1 MFRVSGN
8 QISITAGDTALMAIC
23 PDETGYVPT
32 ANDRAIF
39 TVRERPKRRA
49 LIEKTIAPEADGRFV
64 VCFESEDTARLNP
77 REYVWD
83 VRLAIQA
90 NVDENGEVTDAEQ
103 IITPCPPGI
112 LFVMAAIGELSSA
125 ANNGFG
131 QPVNQTLRIRFEKLM
146 QGPRGEP
153 GRDGEK
159 GEKGDPGAKGDK
171 GDPGAPGARGEK
183 GEKGDPGRDGSP
195 GATGATPRFTVTA
208 VTGEAG
214 TAASVTQSGTA
225 ENPMVEFTIPQGMKG
240 DTGETGEKGAPGKDA
255 PQEVV
260 LYTAQTLDDAQQTQ
274 ARENIGAADEARQ
287 NILVGSETGNP
298 ITVDDAFA
306 APLRGLT
313 VYGKSTQDGTPSPDN
328 PVPIAS
334 AGDGGSVAVKVT
346 GKNLLD
352 LNEIL
357 DLVSGSSQSTVK
369 DGHITGTAES
379 KYSQIGFI
387 LKDKLSTQYTMS
399 LSGGAAGLSTELRV
413 YIWDN
418 NSLGNYVAGKTAPAG
433 EKASCTFKTD
443 GKHEYAVWF
452 RPNGISDYDFYDI
465 QLELGSTVTSYEPY
479 REQLLTLPTP
489 NGLPGIPV
497 TSGGNYTDQSGQQ
510 WVCDE
515 VDFGKGV
522 KVQRVDK
529 GAFDATKALA
539 EQNAIL
545 ATPIETPLTPAELAA
560 YKALTTYAPDTVVQ
574 AADGA
579 GIKLGYQKDV
589 NLAINWKPT
598 VNQLKSE
605 KANKSI
611 VSDAWQGGKTY
622 AVGTYCIYNDNLF
635 KAAVQT
641 SAKPGNGSDWVQCN
655 VTNELKAQGD
665 TLSKAYVKEYFT
677 NKLDKTRPVTYPV
690 LPYGGYLVIA
700 YNYVSAAI
708 FLVRGEGPVGFVF
721 RISPAS
727 DRNLISCKCENAQL
741 ELTSTEDASAT
752 VSIIRLY

>member
-64 VCFESEDTARLNP
+64 VCFESEDTARLKP

-153 GRDGEK
+153 GRDGAK
-159 GEKGDPGAKGDK
+159 GDKGDPGAKGDK

-240 DTGETGEKGAPGKDA
+240 DTGEKGEKGDPGKDA

-260 LYTAQTLDDAQQTQ
+260 RYTAQTLDDAQKAQ

-287 NILVGSETGNP
+287 NILVGTETGNP
-298 ITVDDAFA
+298 IAVDDAFA

-328 PVPIAS
+328 PVPIVS
-334 AGDGGSVAVKVT
+334 AGDGGNVAMKVT
-346 GKNLLD
+346 GANVL
-352 LNEIL
+352 E
-357 DLVSGSSQSTVK
+357 
-369 DGHITGTAES
+369 GTAPGGQA
-379 KYSQIGFI
+379 SQFGVTYTANENGVLVIG
-387 LKDKLSTQYTMS
+387 TAT
-399 LSGGAAGLSTELRV
+399 
-413 YIWDN
+413 N
-418 NSLGNYVAGKTAPAG
+418 NSLFYLHKDKMPRLTRGTYYLTTKGLSASVILNFFYVGEITSDVQNKQVMLTKDIEYSLALKLQKGVTAN
-433 EKASCTFKTD
+433 T
-443 GKHEYAVWF
+443 
-452 RPNGISDYDFYDI
+452 
-465 QLELGSTVTSYEPY
+465 TVQVSLTRNKITAYSYY

-489 NGLPGIPV
+489 NGLSGIPV
-497 TSGGNYTDQSGQQ
+497 TSGGNYTDENGQQ
-510 WVCDE
+510 WICDE
-515 VDFGKGV
+515 VDFARGV
-522 KVQRVDK
+522 RVQRVDK
-529 GAFDATKALA
+529 AAFDSTKTLD

-545 ATPIETPLTPAELAA
+545 ATPIETPLTSAEITA

-574 AADGA
+574 ASDGA
-579 GIKLGYQKDV
+579 GVKLDYQRDA
-589 NLAINWKPT
+589 NIAINNWKPT
-598 VNQLKSE
+598 VNQLKDE

-611 VSDAWQGGKTY
+611 VSDAWQSGKTY

-665 TLSKAYVKEYFT
+665 TLNKAYVKEYFT
-677 NKLDKTRPVTYPV
+677 SKLDKARPVTYPV

-741 ELTSTEDASAT
+741 ELTSTEEASAT

>member
-64 VCFESEDTARLNP
+64 VCFESEDTARLKP

-103 IITPCPPGI
+103 VITPCPPGI

-153 GRDGEK
+153 GRDGAK
-159 GEKGDPGAKGDK
+159 GDKGDPGAKGEK

-183 GEKGDPGRDGSP
+183 GEKGEPGRDGSP

-240 DTGETGEKGAPGKDA
+240 DTGEKGEKGDPGKDA
-255 PQEVV
+255 PQEAI
-260 LYTAQTLDDAQQTQ
+260 LYTAQTLDDAQKAQ
-274 ARENIGAADEARQ
+274 ARENIGAVDV
-287 NILVGSETGNP
+287 LVGSETGNP
-298 ITVDDAFA
+298 IAVDDAIA

-313 VYGKSTQDGTPSPDN
+313 VYGRSTQDGTPSPDN
-328 PVPIAS
+328 PIPIMS
-334 AGDGGSVAVKVT
+334 AGDGGSITVT
-346 GKNLLD
+346 L
-352 LNEIL
+352 
-357 DLVSGSSQSTVK
+357 S
-369 DGHITGTAES
+369 DG
-379 KYSQIGFI
+379 
-387 LKDKLSTQYTMS
+387 
-399 LSGGAAGLSTELRV
+399 
-413 YIWDN
+413 N
-418 NSLGNYVAGKTAPAG
+418 GKTQ
-433 EKASCTFKTD
+433 T
-443 GKHEYAVWF
+443 
-452 RPNGISDYDFYDI
+452 
-465 QLELGSTVTSYEPY
+465 
-479 REQLLTLPTP
+479 LTLPTP

-497 TSGGNYTDQSGQQ
+497 TSGGNYTDSTGQQ

-515 VDFGKGV
+515 VDLERGV
-522 KVQRVDK
+522 KVQRVRI
-529 GAFDATKALA
+529 KALSPDIA
-539 EQNAIL
+539 WLHLKTNSGNNNFQVRIYNADVASIRKPCFCNILRYTGNGWDDIPQNLPKIYANDQEITISFPPNSEYSSLEAFKQLLTNVKSVIYYTL
-545 ATPIETPLTPAELAA
+545 ATPIETPLTPAEIAA

-574 AADGA
+574 ASDGA
-579 GIKLGYQKDV
+579 GLRLNYQRDV
-589 NLAINWKPT
+589 NIATNWKPT

-611 VSDAWQGGKTY
+611 VSDAWQSGKTY

-665 TLSKAYVKEYFT
+665 TLNKAYVKAYFSS
-677 NKLDKTRPVTYPV
+677 KLDKARPVTYPV
-690 LPYGGYLVIA
+690 LSSGGYLVIA
-700 YNYVSAAI
+700 YNYASAAV
-708 FLVRGEGPVGFVF
+708 FLVRGEGSSGFVH
-721 RISPAS
+721 RIAPAS
-727 DRNLISCKCENAQL
+727 DRNLISCKWENAQL
-741 ELTSTEDASAT
+741 KLTSTDEASAT

>member
-64 VCFESEDTARLNP
+64 VCFESEDTARLKP

-112 LFVMAAIGELSSA
+112 LFVMAAIGELSGA

-153 GRDGEK
+153 GRDGAK

-240 DTGETGEKGAPGKDA
+240 DTGEKGEKGDPGKDA
-255 PQEVV
+255 PQEAV
-260 LYTAQTLDDAQQTQ
+260 LYTAQTLDDAQKAQ
-274 ARENIGAADEARQ
+274 ARENIGAVDEA
-287 NILVGSETGNP
+287 
-298 ITVDDAFA
+298 A
-306 APLRGLT
+306 
-313 VYGKSTQDGTPSPDN
+313 
-328 PVPIAS
+328 
-334 AGDGGSVAVKVT
+334 
-346 GKNLLD
+346 
-352 LNEIL
+352 
-357 DLVSGSSQSTVK
+357 
-369 DGHITGTAES
+369 
-379 KYSQIGFI
+379 
-387 LKDKLSTQYTMS
+387 
-399 LSGGAAGLSTELRV
+399 
-413 YIWDN
+413 
-418 NSLGNYVAGKTAPAG
+418 
-433 EKASCTFKTD
+433 
-443 GKHEYAVWF
+443 
-452 RPNGISDYDFYDI
+452 
-465 QLELGSTVTSYEPY
+465 
-479 REQLLTLPTP
+479 
-489 NGLPGIPV
+489 
-497 TSGGNYTDQSGQQ
+497 
-510 WVCDE
+510 
-515 VDFGKGV
+515 
-522 KVQRVDK
+522 
-529 GAFDATKALA
+529 
-539 EQNAIL
+539 
-545 ATPIETPLTPAELAA
+545 
-560 YKALTTYAPDTVVQ
+560 
-574 AADGA
+574 
-579 GIKLGYQKDV
+579 
-589 NLAINWKPT
+589 

-611 VSDAWQGGKTY
+611 VSDAWQSEKTY

-635 KAAVQT
+635 RAAVQT

-665 TLSKAYVKEYFT
+665 TLNNAYVKAYFSS
-677 NKLDKTRPVTYPV
+677 KLDKARPVTYPV
-690 LPYGGYLVIA
+690 LPSGGYLVIA
-700 YNYVSAAI
+700 YNYASAAV
-708 FLVRGEGPVGFVF
+708 FLVRGEGSSGFVH
-721 RISPAS
+721 RIAPAS
-727 DRNLISCKCENAQL
+727 DRNLISCKWTNSQL
-741 ELTSTEDASAT
+741 QITSTDEASAT